1 MAQHDWIIAGGR
13 VMDPA
18 NHIDG
23 QMDLCIRDG
32 RISLLTG
39 SARAESSI
47 QRFDARGL
55 LVVPGLIDLHMH
67 GYEHVTPLGIA
78 VDHYCLGRGVT
89 TAVDTGSAG
98 CSTFQGFRT
107 YASRPS
113 RTRLLAFLNISC
125 AGLAFA
131 RLGGDRATPGE
142 LDLLELADLEGC
154 VDSVN
159 ANRDLI
165 AGVKVRLSASLANGG
180 RNEAEAY
187 RRALAAARAVRLPLM
202 VHHTLST
209 VSLSDCPGR
218 MAAGDIYTHTY
229 HGFRSTI
236 IRSDGQL
243 DPAVRAARERGVLF
257 DVGFGQGSFNW
268 TVAELSFQQG
278 FWPDTISSDLHSGT
292 CEGPAYDLP
301 TVMTKLLH
309 LGLPLPEVI
318 RRTTSEPARAM
329 GWEERIGSLEVGR
342 EADVTVLSLDTV
354 DTELEDCQ
362 SQLRRVRKPIR
373 PRAVWRAG
381 VPGRITSPAQWPN
394 PAIIARQRAA
404 WDLLEVQRLASA
416 RGDYLISRVSGN

>member
-1 MAQHDWIIAGGR
+1 
-13 VMDPA
+13 MDPA
-18 NHIDG
+18 NQVDA

-32 RISLLTG
+32 RISLLTR
-39 SARAESSI
+39 SARTESSDR
-47 QRFDARGL
+47 RFDARGL

-67 GYEHVTPLGIA
+67 GYEHVTPLGIN

-107 YASRPS
+107 YACRPS
-113 RTRLLAFLNISC
+113 RTRLLALLNISC

-131 RLGGDRATPGE
+131 RLGGNKATPGE

-154 VDSVN
+154 IDCVN

-165 AGVKVRLSASLANGG
+165 AGVKIRLSASLADEG
-180 RNEAEAY
+180 RNETEAY

-209 VSLSDCPGR
+209 VSLADCPGK

-236 IRSDGQL
+236 IRPDGQL

-268 TVAELSFQQG
+268 TVAELSFQQD

-309 LGLPLPEVI
+309 LGLPLAEVI
-318 RRTTSEPARAM
+318 RRTTIEPARAI

-362 SQLRRVRKPIR
+362 SQLRRVRKRIR

-394 PAIIARQRAA
+394 LATIARQRAA
-404 WDLLEVQRLASA
+404 WDLLEVRDPHPP
-416 RGDYLISRVSGN
+416 GEIT

>member
-13 VMDPA
+13 VIDPA
-18 NHIDG
+18 NHLDA
-23 QMDLCIRDG
+23 QMDLCIADG
-32 RISLLTG
+32 RISLLTR
-39 SARAESSI
+39 SARNETSD

-67 GYEHVTPLGIA
+67 GYEHVTPLGINP
-78 VDHYCLGRGVT
+78 DHYCLGRGVT

-98 CSTFQGFRT
+98 CSTFQGFRN
-107 YASRPS
+107 YACLTNQ
-113 RTRLLAFLNISC
+113 TRLLAFLNISS

-131 RLGGDRATPGE
+131 RLGGDKATPGE
-142 LDLLELADLEGC
+142 LDLLELAELEGC
-154 VDSVN
+154 IDCVN

-165 AGVKVRLSASLANGG
+165 VGVKVRLSASLADDG

-187 RRALAAARAVRLPLM
+187 CRALAAAREVQLPLM

-209 VSLSDCPGR
+209 VSLADCPGK
-218 MAAGDIYTHTY
+218 MASGDIYTHTY

-243 DPAVRAARERGVLF
+243 DPLVQIARERGVLF

-268 TVAELSFQQG
+268 TVAELSFEQG

-301 TVMTKLLH
+301 TVMTKVLH
-309 LGLPLPEVI
+309 LGLPLTEII
-318 RRTTSEPARAM
+318 RQTTIEPARAI
-329 GWEERIGSLEVGR
+329 GWEDRIGTLAVGR
-342 EADVTVLSLDTV
+342 EADVTVLSLDKV

-362 SQLRRVRKPIR
+362 SQLRRVRKRLR
-373 PRAVWRAG
+373 PQAVWRSG
-381 VPGRITSPAQWPN
+381 VSGRITSPAQWPN
-394 PAIIARQRAA
+394 PEVIARQRAA
-404 WDLLEVQRLASA
+404 WNLLEVRDAHPPGQ
-416 RGDYLISRVSGN
+416 VT

>member
-1 MAQHDWIIAGGR
+1 MAQHDWIVAGGR

-47 QRFDARGL
+47 QRFNARGL

-107 YASRPS
+107 FASQPS
-113 RTRLLAFLNISC
+113 QTRLLAFLNISC

-142 LDLLELADLEGC
+142 LDLLELADIEGC
-154 VDSVN
+154 VDCVN

-165 AGVKVRLSASLANGG
+165 AGVKVRLSASLANEGC
-180 RNEAEAY
+180 NEAEAY

-362 SQLRRVRKPIR
+362 SQLRRVRKRIR

-394 PAIIARQRAA
+394 LATIARQRAA
-404 WDLLEVQRLASA
+404 WDLLEVRDPHPP
-416 RGDYLISRVSGN
+416 GEIT

>member
-1 MAQHDWIIAGGR
+1 MAS
-13 VMDPA
+13 MDRWTCVS
-18 NHIDG
+18 G
-23 QMDLCIRDG
+23 DG
-32 RISLLTG
+32 RISLLTR
-39 SARAESSI
+39 SARAETSDR
-47 QRFDARGL
+47 RFDAGGL

-67 GYEHVTPLGIA
+67 GYEHVTPLGID

-89 TAVDTGSAG
+89 TALDTGSAG

-107 YASRPS
+107 YACLPS
-113 RTRLLAFLNISC
+113 RTRLLALLNISC

-131 RLGGDRATPGE
+131 TLGGNKATPGE

-154 VDSVN
+154 IDCVN

-165 AGVKVRLSASLANGG
+165 AGVKVRLSASLADEG

-187 RRALAAARAVRLPLM
+187 RRALDAARAVRLPLM

-209 VSLSDCPGR
+209 VSLADCPGK

-243 DPAVRAARERGVLF
+243 DPVVRAARERGVLF

-268 TVAELSFQQG
+268 TVAELSFKQG

-309 LGLPLPEVI
+309 LGLPLTEVV
-318 RRTTSEPARAM
+318 RRTTIEPARAI
-329 GWEERIGSLEVGR
+329 GWADRIGSLTVGR
-342 EADVTVLSLDTV
+342 EADVTVLSLDAV

-362 SQLRRVRKPIR
+362 SQLRRVRKR
-373 PRAVWRAG
+373 LCPRAVWRAG
-381 VPGRITSPAQWPN
+381 VQGRITSPAQWPN
-394 PAIIARQRAA
+394 PAAIARQRAA
-404 WDLLEVQRLASA
+404 WDLLEVRDPHPPGQ
-416 RGDYLISRVSGN
+416 VT

>member
-1 MAQHDWIIAGGR
+1 MAHHDWIIAGGR
-13 VMDPA
+13 VIDPA
-18 NHIDG
+18 NGVDARL
-23 QMDLCIRDG
+23 DLCIRDG
-32 RISLLTG
+32 RISRLTR
-39 SARAESSI
+39 SAGAETSDR
-47 QRFDARGL
+47 RFDAGGL

-67 GYEHVTPLGIA
+67 GYEHVTPLGINP
-78 VDHYCLGRGVT
+78 DHYCLGRGVT
-89 TAVDTGSAG
+89 TALDTGSAG
-98 CSTFQGFRT
+98 CSTFEGFRT
-107 YASRPS
+107 YACRSS
-113 RTRLLAFLNISC
+113 RTRLLALLNISC

-131 RLGGDRATPGE
+131 RLGGDKATPGE

-154 VDSVN
+154 IDCVN

-165 AGVKVRLSASLANGG
+165 AGVKVRLSASLADEG

-187 RRALAAARAVRLPLM
+187 RRALDAARAVRLPLM

-209 VSLSDCPGR
+209 VSLADCPGK

-243 DPAVRAARERGVLF
+243 DPAVHAAREKGVLF

-268 TVAELSFQQG
+268 TVAEMSFQQG

-309 LGLPLPEVI
+309 LGLPLAEVI
-318 RRTTSEPARAM
+318 RRTTIEPARAM
-329 GWEERIGSLEVGR
+329 GWDDRIGSLAVGR

-354 DTELEDCQ
+354 DVELEDCQ
-362 SQLRRVRKPIR
+362 SQLRRVRKRLR

-394 PAIIARQRAA
+394 PASIARQRAA
-404 WDLLEVQRLASA
+404 WDLLEVRDAHPP
-416 RGDYLISRVSGN
+416 GEVT

>member
-1 MAQHDWIIAGGR
+1 MAHHDWIIAGGR
-13 VMDPA
+13 VMDPSHGVDA
-18 NHIDG
+18 RL
-23 QMDLCIRDG
+23 DLCIRDG
-32 RISLLTG
+32 HISLLTR
-39 SARAESSI
+39 SARAETFDR
-47 QRFDARGL
+47 RFDARGL

-67 GYEHVTPLGIA
+67 GYEHVTPLGIN

-98 CSTFQGFRT
+98 CSTFEGFRT
-107 YASRPS
+107 YACRPS
-113 RTRLLAFLNISC
+113 RTRLLALLNISC

-131 RLGGDRATPGE
+131 GLGGDKATPGE

-154 VDSVN
+154 IECVN

-165 AGVKVRLSASLANGG
+165 AGVKVRLSASLADEG
-180 RNEAEAY
+180 RNEAEAF

-209 VSLSDCPGR
+209 VSLADCPGK

-236 IRSDGQL
+236 IRSDGRL
-243 DPAVRAARERGVLF
+243 DPAVRAARERRVRF
-257 DVGFGQGSFNW
+257 DLGFGQGSFNW
-268 TVAELSFQQG
+268 TVAELCVQQG

-309 LGLPLPEVI
+309 LGLPLAEVI
-318 RRTTSEPARAM
+318 RRTTLEPARAI
-329 GWEERIGSLEVGR
+329 GWADRIGSLGVGR
-342 EADVTVLSLDTV
+342 EADVTVLSLDRV

-362 SQLRRVRKPIR
+362 SQLRRVRQRLR

-381 VPGRITSPAQWPN
+381 APGSITSPARWPN
-394 PAIIARQRAA
+394 PASIARQRAA
-404 WDLLEVQRLASA
+404 WDLLEVRDPHPPGPAT
-416 RGDYLISRVSGN
+416 